1 MRSNIHKPERKVVF
15 GSLSFDSFK
24 ERIRLM
30 NELYREFSKDLKI
43 TVEDNMLI
51 YEYVSFEE

>member
-1 MRSNIHKPERKVVF
+1 MQRNIHKPERKVVF

-51 YEYVSFEE
+51 YEYVSFE